1 MATTTEKK
9 RGHFSR
15 KNRQVIEFE
24 AVPYGKKGRNPIWC
38 TFATNTFASAAL
50 TEKSQIEIHDVKYFF
65 KSLYQSRPILVG
77 KYLAVGGKCKRHV

>member
-15 KNRQVIEFE
+15 KNRQQVIEFV
-24 AVPYGKKGRNPIWC
+24 AIPYGKKGRNPIWC

-77 KYLAVGGKCKRHV
+77 KYLTVDKCKRHV